1 MREMEKRREA
11 KMKFS
16 VGEENWATRDD
27 LKQTH

>member
-1 MREMEKRREA
+1 MREREKRKEA

-16 VGEENWATRDD
+16 VDEENWATRND